1 MKNLFRHQLNESV
14 AAKAAISCI
23 KGRKG
28 LCESIPTFGGKTY
41 NGGIDVDED
50 GNLYAFGGYDDD
62 DFVNVPYL
70 NKFDDIHKDVV
81 DTLNRTFW
89 TWFYDSD
96 NYVDNIDQYT
106 DDNVGTAIEKVLDAT
121 DDFPSNSTN
130 ACYRWFKKHGDEVLD
145 NLIWSEKERHLAK
158 HPQFTFEQAE
168 EESGQVS
175 IKITKKL
182 EDEAYKHLCDVYKKY
197 RGRGPQT
204 WEVVTEYIMKKH
216 NLDPYKS
223 WHELTQGDKNALNA
237 LNKKLGRKWQKQHAD
252 DELLIKYNRQH
263 GVAEQEEEN
272 VRESLPT
279 QYEEYVLP
287 DACYILTEFDEFA
300 SVDED
305 TAMEVLKPLLLKT
318 PELPWEYDDIQ
329 EWIKENKSEI
339 AKMLGSVE
347 QQQEETNED
356 KAAIALKHV
365 KKYKSRLPRLYGDK
379 PEMFMMLK
387 LDKTIGKNPMKLPRE
402 EYREWAKA
410 ICDACDKVFNR
421 QEEQEEIVSSLQR
434 GDILNALAQQ
444 ADTYPELM
452 SEDGDLDE
460 IFNIIAEVIDEQ
472 QDYPFDSSE
481 EECDKWIDKYYDR
494 LVAEF
499 KKNKSE
505 QVLNSFEQDQEYD
518 MVTLLA
524 DRLSESYLTED
535 WEDIY
540 YAVKRFS
547 NVLTH
552 YMPEEESEI
561 RGWLRRWVDDIQDII
576 NTPANA
582 RNVNEKVDD
591 LFEIMMQHGG
601 IEILYN
607 TNKNVVKDEIRKQ
620 LSNTPED
627 QFPWSQYLSKK
638 SWVQQ
643 HKRKIADRLEVMQK
657 EQEGYFYV

>member
-1 MKNLFRHQLNESV
+1 MNKNLFNHELNESV
-14 AAKAAISCI
+14 AAKAALSCI
-23 KGRKG
+23 KGRIG
-28 LCESIPTFGGKTY
+28 LCESIPTFSGKTY

-81 DTLNRTFW
+81 DVLNRTFW

-96 NYVDNIDQYT
+96 NHVEDIDQYT

-145 NLIWSEKERHLAK
+145 NLIWSEKEQHLSK
-158 HPQFTFEQAE
+158 HPQFIFEQE
-168 EESGQVS
+168 EEEFGQVA
-175 IKITKKL
+175 INVTKKL
-182 EDEAYKHLCDVYKKY
+182 EDEAYEHLCDVYKKY

-204 WEVVTEYIMKKH
+204 WEVVTEYIMKKL
-216 NLDPYKS
+216 NLDPYKD
-223 WHELTQGDKNALNA
+223 WHKLSQDDKNTLNA

-252 DELLIKYNRQH
+252 DKLLIKYNKQH
-263 GVAEQEEEN
+263 GVEQE
-272 VRESLPT
+272 
-279 QYEEYVLP
+279 
-287 DACYILTEFDEFA
+287 
-300 SVDED
+300 
-305 TAMEVLKPLLLKT
+305 
-318 PELPWEYDDIQ
+318 
-329 EWIKENKSEI
+329 
-339 AKMLGSVE
+339 
-347 QQQEETNED
+347 EETNED
-356 KAAIALKHV
+356 KSAIALKHV

-387 LDKTIGKNPMKLPRE
+387 LDKTIGKNPMKLSRE

-410 ICDACDKVFNR
+410 ICDACKIVFKKS
-421 QEEQEEIVSSLQR
+421 EEDEEIISSLQR

-460 IFNIIAEVIDEQ
+460 IFNIIAEVVDEQ
-472 QDYPFDSSE
+472 NDYPLDTSQ
-481 EECDKWIDKYYDR
+481 EECEKWIDKYYDR
-494 LVAEF
+494 LVAEY
-499 KKNKSE
+499 KRNKSQE
-505 QVLNSFEQDQEYD
+505 VLKNFEQDQEYD

-524 DRLSESYLTED
+524 DRLSESYLAED

-552 YMPEEESEI
+552 YMPQDESQVK
-561 RGWLRRWVDDIQDII
+561 GWLRRWADDIQDII

-591 LFEIMMQHGG
+591 IFEIMMQHGG

-607 TNKNVVKDEIRKQ
+607 ANKNVVKDEIRKQ

-627 QFPWSQYLSKK
+627 QFPWSEYLSKK
-638 SWVQQ
+638 SWVQS
-643 HKRKIADRLEVMQK
+643 HKHKIADRLKAKQRE
-657 EQEGYFYV
+657 EEGYIYV

>member
-1 MKNLFRHQLNESV
+1 MNKNLFNHELNESV
-14 AAKAAISCI
+14 AAKAALSCI
-23 KGRKG
+23 KGRIG
-28 LCESIPTFGGKTY
+28 LCESIPTFSGKTY

-81 DTLNRTFW
+81 DVLNRTFW

-121 DDFPSNSTN
+121 EDFPSNN
-130 ACYRWFKKHGDEVLD
+130 NVACYRWFEKHGDQVLD
-145 NLIWSEKERHLAK
+145 NLIWGEKESHLAK

-182 EDEAYKHLCDVYKKY
+182 EDEAYEHLCDVYKKY

-223 WHELTQGDKNALNA
+223 WHELTQGDKNTLNS

-252 DELLIKYNRQH
+252 DKLLIKYNKQH
-263 GVAEQEEEN
+263 GVEQEEE
-272 VRESLPT
+272 S
-279 QYEEYVLP
+279 
-287 DACYILTEFDEFA
+287 I
-300 SVDED
+300 
-305 TAMEVLKPLLLKT
+305 
-318 PELPWEYDDIQ
+318 
-329 EWIKENKSEI
+329 
-339 AKMLGSVE
+339 
-347 QQQEETNED
+347 
-356 KAAIALKHV
+356 
-365 KKYKSRLPRLYGDK
+365 
-379 PEMFMMLK
+379 
-387 LDKTIGKNPMKLPRE
+387 
-402 EYREWAKA
+402 
-410 ICDACDKVFNR
+410 
-421 QEEQEEIVSSLQR
+421 SSLQR

-452 SEDGDLDE
+452 SVDGDLDE
-460 IFNIIAEVIDEQ
+460 IFNIIAEVVDEQ
-472 QDYPFDSSE
+472 NDYPLDISQ
-481 EECDKWIDKYYDR
+481 EECEKWIDKYYDR
-494 LVAEF
+494 LVAEY
-499 KKNKSE
+499 KRNKSQE
-505 QVLNSFEQDQEYD
+505 VLKNFEQDQEYD

-524 DRLSESYLTED
+524 DRLSESYLAED

-552 YMPEEESEI
+552 YMPQDESQVK
-561 RGWLRRWVDDIQDII
+561 GWLRRWADDIQDII

-591 LFEIMMQHGG
+591 IFEIMMQHGG

-607 TNKNVVKDEIRKQ
+607 ANKNVVKDEIRKQ

-627 QFPWSQYLSKK
+627 QFPWSEYLSKK
-638 SWVQQ
+638 SWVQS
-643 HKRKIADRLEVMQK
+643 HKHKIADRLKAKQRE
-657 EQEGYFYV
+657 EEGYIYV

>member
-28 LCESIPTFGGKTY
+28 LCESIPTFSGKTY
-41 NGGIDVDED
+41 NGGIDIDAD
-50 GNLYAFGGYDDD
+50 GNLRAFGGYDDD
-62 DFVNVPYL
+62 EPVHVPYL
-70 NKFDDIHKDVV
+70 NKFDAIHRDVV

-121 DDFPSNSTN
+121 DDFPSNN
-130 ACYRWFKKHGDEVLD
+130 NVACYRWFKKHGDEVLD
-145 NLIWSEKERHLAK
+145 NLIWSEKEQHLSK

-182 EDEAYKHLCDVYKKY
+182 EDEAYAHLCDVYKKY

-216 NLDPYKS
+216 NLDPYKD

-263 GVAEQEEEN
+263 GIKEEEEEN
-272 VRESLPT
+272 VRKSLPA

-318 PELPWEYDDIQ
+318 PELPWEYDEIQ

-339 AKMLGSVE
+339 AKMLGGVE
-347 QQQEETNED
+347 EE
-356 KAAIALKHV
+356 
-365 KKYKSRLPRLYGDK
+365 
-379 PEMFMMLK
+379 
-387 LDKTIGKNPMKLPRE
+387 
-402 EYREWAKA
+402 
-410 ICDACDKVFNR
+410 
-421 QEEQEEIVSSLQR
+421 EEIISSLQR

-481 EECDKWIDKYYDR
+481 EECDKWINKYYDR
-494 LVAEF
+494 LVAEY
-499 KKNKSE
+499 KRNKSQE
-505 QVLNSFEQDQEYD
+505 VLNNFEQDQEYD

-552 YMPEEESEI
+552 YMPQDETQI
-561 RGWLRRWVDDIQDII
+561 KGWVRRWVDDIQDII

-643 HKRKIADRLEVMQK
+643 HKRKIADRLKAKQRE
-657 EQEGYFYV
+657 EEGYIYV